1 MISEDH
7 CWVVVSWLIRDMTT
21 AFWSVFGE
29 SMPLKLYW
37 FDVTKSTG
45 GLLLARIAASW
56 NCGKLVLA
64 ELRMR
69 DKVGFSPSNVRN
81 ESL

>member
-1 MISEDH
+1 
-7 CWVVVSWLIRDMTT
+7 
-21 AFWSVFGE
+21 
-29 SMPLKLYW
+29 MPLKLYW